1 MLTLVSLWSGTVV
14 LHAEELFPV
23 SAKLQHRI
31 DFWVKIYTQYSKEEV
46 VLHDADHLEII
57 YDAVNVH
64 ESFFESLTRSSR
76 RRFLE
81 KTKHDYKAI
90 LEKLAAMPQPIDPTP
105 LNDKEQYVYNLWA
118 HVTDANKFKSAKD
131 NIHAQFGLRGLYLT
145 GLQRSGRYLA
155 ELKRIFRGYGLPEEL
170 CYLPHV
176 ESAYNY
182 RAYSKAGAAG
192 MWQFTSYTG
201 RLYLRINYG
210 IDERYDPFKATD
222 AAARLL
228 KHNYEELGSWPLAV
242 TAYNHGLGGM
252 QRAKTQL
259 QTDDLQTIIDKYDGR
274 AFGFASKN
282 FYAEFMA
289 AVEVAKNYERY
300 FGKIDF
306 EKPDSFNV
314 VQAPDNITLDALA
327 KQLQI
332 DKQTLARLNP
342 GLRPPIVRS
351 LRRIPKGYSIRV
363 PASMQ
368 VESALLAKIPEAEA
382 SEPLI
387 AESSYVVEPGD
398 NLGSI
403 ARSAGT
409 SVDVLM
415 DLNSIVDPRRLRV
428 GQILMMPGKASDSLR
443 LAKKTIQPPQAVQV
457 SVAQVTAPASAM
469 PAVPVVDSSVVLL
482 NKARHHAT
490 SSAAYGPAPLAVSAG
505 DSFMV
510 SFSEPQDDVIIV
522 QSEETISHL
531 ADWLAIPVLRL
542 REINHMQPHQ
552 NIQVGRKL
560 KVEFSKISQA
570 AFHRKRLEFHRSMQ
584 DGFFA
589 SNKVEGTKTYTIKN
603 GDSIWELCNRR
614 FDLPYWLLSKYNPQV
629 DLLRLKPGVEIN
641 VPIITSTTDQI

>member
-1 MLTLVSLWSGTVV
+1 
-14 LHAEELFPV
+14 
-23 SAKLQHRI
+23 
-31 DFWVKIYTQYSKEEV
+31 
-46 VLHDADHLEII
+46 
-57 YDAVNVH
+57 
-64 ESFFESLTRSSR
+64 LTRSSR
-76 RRFLE
+76 RRYLE
-81 KTKHDYKAI
+81 KTKHDYKDI
-90 LEKLAAMPQPIDPTP
+90 LEKLADLKQPIDPAL
-105 LNDKEQYVYNLWA
+105 LNDREQYVYNLWA
-118 HVTDANKFKSAKD
+118 HVTEPNKFKTAKD

-145 GLQRSGRYLA
+145 GLQRSGRYLE
-155 ELKRIFRGYGLPEEL
+155 ELKRVFRGYGLPEDL

-176 ESAYNY
+176 ESAYNF

-242 TAYNHGLGGM
+242 TAYNHGLAGM
-252 QRAKTQL
+252 QRAKAQL

-289 AVEVAKNYERY
+289 AVEVAKNFERY

-306 EKPDSFNV
+306 EKPDSFHV

-327 KQLQI
+327 KQLQM
-332 DKQTLARLNP
+332 DKQAIAQMNP

-363 PASMQ
+363 PATVQ
-368 VESALLAKIPEAEA
+368 VDKALLAKVPESDTA
-382 SEPLI
+382 EPLI

-409 SVDVLM
+409 TADVLM

-428 GQILMMPGKASDSLR
+428 GQILMMPGKANDSLR
-443 LAKKTIQPPQAVQV
+443 LARTNLKSPQTVQV
-457 SVAQVTAPASAM
+457 AVAAATPLPAAAAPVS
-469 PAVPVVDSSVVLL
+469 PGVDSAAALL
-482 NKARHHAT
+482 NKARHHAA
-490 SSAAYGPAPLAVSAG
+490 SSATYGPAPLASSG
-505 DSFMV
+505 SSDSFKV
-510 SFSEPQDDVIIV
+510 SFSEPQDDMIIV

-531 ADWLAIPVLRL
+531 ADWLAISVQRL
-542 REINHMQPHQ
+542 REINNMQPHQ
-552 NIQVGRKL
+552 NIQVGGKI
-560 KVEFSKISQA
+560 KVDFSKVSQS
-570 AFHRKRLEFHRSMQ
+570 AFHRKRLEYHRSMQ
-584 DGFFA
+584 EGFFA
-589 SNKVEGTKTYTIKN
+589 SNKVEGTKTYTVKN
-603 GDSIWELCNRR
+603 GDSIWELCNKR

-641 VPIITSTTDQI
+641 IPIITSNTEQI